1 MNHLPANRLLR
12 ALTNGMLLLVLV
24 LTSSVASSAVAAP
37 PAQPHLAP
45 LPAHLFVSSFDT
57 DQVLRY
63 HGSSGTFLDVFASGG
78 LDDPIGLAFG
88 PDGNLYV
95 SSSNTDQVLR
105 YDGVTGAFLDV
116 FASGGGLDLPAGLVF
131 GPDGNLYVSSHNT
144 DQVLRYHGSSGA
156 FLDVFASG
164 GGLDDPIGLTFGPDG
179 NLYVS
184 SYNTDQVLRYDG
196 LTGAF
201 LDVFASGGGL
211 NDPVG
216 LTFGP
221 DGNLYVSSYSTD
233 QVLRYDGLTG
243 AFLDVFASGG
253 GLDLPAGLV
262 FGPDGNLYVSS
273 INTDQVLRYDGLT
286 GAFLDVFAS
295 GGGLN
300 WPFGLT
306 FAPLAD
312 LSVVQTA
319 TPDPAVAG
327 EPLTYVLTVAN
338 AGPDTAVGV
347 GVTVTLPAQAVYI
360 ADTAGCSDPDPGNRL
375 FCVLD
380 PIPAGAQFAFQVR
393 VGLPADLVAAEPD
406 GTALITATA
415 EVRGV
420 GGEPETD
427 NNRATCVTLVTDRAD
442 LSVVKTSSPETT
454 VRAGERFT
462 YTIFVENHGPSAARQ
477 VALRDDI
484 LSDGAFTLVDVLLD
498 PNRPDSGP
506 SYLPAPPGGVSMEF
520 TLDEPLEPQTTG
532 GDGRWAIQIVVQAN
546 EAQQVSNSVQAFTRT
561 GGTPDPNPLNNQTAD
576 FIAVTDVADLT
587 LTKGVLTAGPW
598 RAGTNVQFRLGL
610 TNGGP
615 SAAEG
620 VVLQDFLPASVTLVS
635 FEPPAGASCTAGTPG
650 DPFAPLTC
658 NLGALPSGAATA
670 LTVTVRIA
678 PDFPTSVA
686 LRNDGWVSAATF
698 DPNIGD
704 NRASASLT
712 VSAEADL
719 SIGKQDAPD
728 PATAGDVLEYTL
740 TVGNAGPS
748 TARQVEVTD
757 NLPAEAAFVS
767 AAAIGWP
774 TASCTYQAASHS
786 VTCALGDVDPAE
798 TVRLLIRVRVDSD
811 TPHGTVLTNTAAVS
825 SSVSDP
831 QAGNN
836 QATATTAVVAR
847 ADLRLQKTADPTLAT
862 AGGVVAYTLSVTN
875 DGPSDAPA
883 VVMTDTLPASLTY
896 EMDNAGCLLIAT
908 GPDVLR
914 CSLGGLPVTASRTV
928 TVWARVSPAA
938 TPGAEPVNTATAA
951 SAAADPDPADNT
963 ATAAVRV
970 QGQADL
976 RLALFGNPAGTVR
989 AGERLTYTAIVDNLG
1004 PGFAH
1009 AVVLHDLVQSDG
1021 SFDLLAVSSDRPA
1034 VCAPTGGSFTGR
1046 LDLRCTLSAPLE
1058 VRTPSTA
1065 GRWVVTVTVA
1075 AAQAQALTSLA
1086 DVLGMDPDADL
1097 TNNQAVAQHQVSQ
1110 AADLR
1115 VGQVVFGQVQVD
1127 GQPGGTF
1134 ALQADRVTAGGAL
1147 TYTLLVTNDGPSAAE
1162 RVALQDRLPSW
1173 ITQVAAT
1180 PEQGY
1185 CTRGTPGDPDRPLAC
1200 NLGSLAPGHTVVV
1213 TVTARVPPW
1222 VAAGGELYNEAL
1234 AYSDTFDPDN
1244 TNDFAAHTTVV
1255 DAWADLAVT
1264 KTALPPQALPG
1275 QVITYTITVRNTGP
1289 SDAPSALVSDPPP
1302 PGLYAPSWTC
1312 APSGGASCTASG
1324 SGGIADTVNLPAG
1337 ASVVYTLR
1345 ATLTT
1350 IHPVTNTAT
1359 ATPLAPV
1366 QDPYTDNN
1374 TAEASNLIPGGV
1386 YLPLVMVGSAG
1397 GTPAPDLVI
1406 EQLLVTS
1413 NDIRLVI
1420 RNRGSMPVTRAFW
1433 VDVYLNPISAPREV
1447 NQVWYMLGN
1456 QGLVWG
1462 VTAAALPLES
1472 GEMLSLSVGDD
1483 YYSPGLSQVI
1493 WPLLPGTRVYAQVD
1507 SYCATTSYGTVL
1519 ESHEI
1524 TGEPYNNII
1533 GPVLSP

>member
-45 LPAHLFVSSFDT
+45 LPAHLFVSS
-57 DQVLRY
+57 
-63 HGSSGTFLDVFASGG
+63 
-78 LDDPIGLAFG
+78 
-88 PDGNLYV
+88 
-95 SSSNTDQVLR
+95 
-105 YDGVTGAFLDV
+105 
-116 FASGGGLDLPAGLVF
+116 
-131 GPDGNLYVSSHNT
+131 HNT

-164 GGLDDPIGLTFGPDG
+164 GGLDEPIGLTFGPDG

-253 GLDLPAGLV
+253 GLGAPAGLV

-295 GGGLN
+295 GGGLT

-506 SYLPAPPGGVSMEF
+506 SYLPAPSGGVSMEF

-576 FIAVTDVADLT
+576 FISVTDVADLT

-678 PDFPTSVA
+678 PDFLTSVA

-767 AAAIGWP
+767 AAAMGWP
-774 TASCTYQAASHS
+774 TASCTYQAASHR
-786 VTCALGDVDPAE
+786 VTCTLGDVDPAE

-847 ADLRLQKTADPTLAT
+847 ADLRLQKTVDPTLAT

-896 EMDNAGCLLIAT
+896 EMDNAGCVLIAT

-914 CSLGGLPVTASRTV
+914 CSLGGLPVTGSRTV

-989 AGERLTYTAIVDNLG
+989 AGERLTYTSIVDNLG

-1075 AAQAQALTSLA
+1075 AQAQALTSLA

-1115 VGQVVFGQVQVD
+1115 VGQVVLGQVQVD